1 MDGWNTF
8 SFPFGMAYFQGRTV
22 SFRECHKDKFETQQ
36 KNKQEQTNNSINI
49 FTWNP
54 NGAPCFEWKGPSF
67 RGLKPQNRGQ
77 TGSRYIIDVVVF
89 LGMFWGS
96 PSMTPNLTKSVF
108 FGMSFGKKKHNTVET
123 HARHL
128 PARWFKV
135 PLFGGYLAIER
146 VTFSPS
152 QKGHKEVPGIF
163 PYIKPLILT
172 CLVSIHSKKCP
183 VSWKI

>member
-1 MDGWNTF
+1 MSRETNVAPENGRLEYF
-8 SFPFGMAYFQGRTV
+8 LVSFWVPAYFQGRTV
-22 SFRECHKDKFETQQ
+22 SLRECHKDKFETQQ
-36 KNKQEQTNNSINI
+36 KNKQEQTSNSINI

-123 HARHL
+123 HARRTPSTGQVIQFVTFL
-128 PARWFKV
+128 SPIWRLRF
-135 PLFGGYLAIER
+135 AIDR
-146 VTFSPS
+146 VT
-152 QKGHKEVPGIF
+152 
-163 PYIKPLILT
+163 
-172 CLVSIHSKKCP
+172 
-183 VSWKI
+183 